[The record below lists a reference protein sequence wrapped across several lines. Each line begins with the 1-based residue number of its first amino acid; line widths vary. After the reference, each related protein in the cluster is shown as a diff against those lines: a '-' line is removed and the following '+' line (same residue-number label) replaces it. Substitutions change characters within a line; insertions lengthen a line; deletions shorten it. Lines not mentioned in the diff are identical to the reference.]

1 MKHRGGC
8 QSAVDTGSPPVWG
21 RGLKLH
27 ILQKLDY
34 SHESPPVW
42 GRGLKRARARR
53 RVVTDRR
60 PPCGGVD

>member
-1 MKHRGGC
+1 M
-8 QSAVDTGSPPVWG
+8 
-21 RGLKLH
+21 KLH

-42 GRGLKRARARR
+42 GRGLKQDSFAAMY
-53 RVVTDRR
+53 DKAGR